1 MTACEPLCGPLR
13 GRAES
18 LPLPKDTGRIWTIV
32 PPLRRSAYPRYLSL
46 SNRFTRDEKK
56 SRINAGV
63 AGGASGRSHLP
74 AVRAVTGVLGVSKV
88 QFTRDYT
95 G

>member
-32 PPLRRSAYPRYLSL
+32 PPLRKSAYPRYLSL

-56 SRINAGV
+56 SRIKARRQN
-63 AGGASGRSHLP
+63 
-74 AVRAVTGVLGVSKV
+74 
-88 QFTRDYT
+88 
-95 G
+95 